1 MLPELLWLH
10 HSFSNILPLPIWL
23 CSHNS
28 SSNTEPM
35 KMMDVMS
42 VDEAAEKL
50 RVSPSRVRA
59 RIAAGDLPAHH
70 FAGRWALDPSDV
82 AAAAPSEDGQHQ
94 GGRPMSPRMVWG
106 LIALADGIE
115 PIGLSNAE
123 RSRLRS
129 RLRSRPKLA
138 ELARLARK
146 RAVVHR
152 FRAHPGVLP
161 RVLAVPGVVPAGLS
175 AQGHDLVQPD
185 MVEIYLPEHLLDVL
199 VNEFAARP
207 ASRSEANL
215 VARIPSISPWPM
227 QGEAGRLAV
236 AFDLW
241 EAGDVRSRR
250 AAENL
255 YRSVLRSK
263 RFNPR

>member
-1 MLPELLWLH
+1 
-10 HSFSNILPLPIWL
+10 
-23 CSHNS
+23 
-28 SSNTEPM
+28 
-35 KMMDVMS
+35 
-42 VDEAAEKL
+42 
-50 RVSPSRVRA
+50 
-59 RIAAGDLPAHH
+59 
-70 FAGRWALDPSDV
+70 
-82 AAAAPSEDGQHQ
+82 
-94 GGRPMSPRMVWG
+94 MSPRMVWG

-115 PIGLSNAE
+115 PSGLSSAE

-129 RLRSRPKLA
+129 RLKAHPKLG

-146 RAVVHR
+146 RAAVHH
-152 FRAHPGVLP
+152 FRVHPGVLP
-161 RVLAVPGVVPAGLS
+161 RVLAVPDVVPAGLS
-175 AQGHDLVQPD
+175 AQGHDLVHPD
-185 MVEIYLPEHLLDVL
+185 KVEIYLPENLLDVL

-215 VARIPSISPWPM
+215 VAKVPSVSPWPM
-227 QGEAGRLAV
+227 RREAGRLAV

-250 AAENL
+250 AAEKL